1 MRLTPPLQ
9 REDRTYLLSMSS
21 VSRGMLLRSGPQKSA
36 PMLSKHLTW
45 VLAIVLCSWL
55 TGCALPRQQSKTPRT
70 AIEQLLLGQAIER
83 SLANVTVPIPNDK
96 PVIVEAVGF
105 AMGTPLLQDNA
116 DRTTGVIY
124 ASSSDLLFVRHVTSR
139 ELGRMGLRIGKG
151 AEVKGYLIRVM
162 VQALGTEQGTVLF
175 GLPALQSILLPVAL
189 PEVAL
194 YKNQHQRAL
203 VRLSLDI
210 YDLGTGRF
218 VHSTP
223 WYEASAFYN
232 EYTVLIIFTFKSTD
246 LQLPP

>member
-1 MRLTPPLQ
+1 MRPGCEPLDFPH
-9 REDRTYLLSMSS
+9 E
-21 VSRGMLLRSGPQKSA
+21 
-36 PMLSKHLTW
+36 
-45 VLAIVLCSWL
+45 
-55 TGCALPRQQSKTPRT
+55 
-70 AIEQLLLGQAIER
+70 
-83 SLANVTVPIPNDK
+83 SLADAAALISRPDREQPDDADTSHAP
-96 PVIVEAVGF
+96 E
-105 AMGTPLLQDNA
+105 A

-124 ASSSDLLFVRHVTSR
+124 ASSSDLLFVRDVTSR

-246 LQLPP
+246 LQPPP

>member
-1 MRLTPPLQ
+1 M
-9 REDRTYLLSMSS
+9 
-21 VSRGMLLRSGPQKSA
+21 
-36 PMLSKHLTW
+36 
-45 VLAIVLCSWL
+45 
-55 TGCALPRQQSKTPRT
+55 
-70 AIEQLLLGQAIER
+70 LLGQAIER

-124 ASSSDLLFVRHVTSR
+124 ASSSDLLFVRDVTSR

-246 LQLPP
+246 LQPPP